1 MIVQAAPL
9 KRHHQSEKSRQ
20 RASLAAIRS
29 RPSIRRRGDIF
40 DELSASPRKTNDG
53 DSSNRRARK
62 IRDDSPPFSAPAT
75 ERGREREIGFLLS
88 SPRNFNSWTRV
99 QSFPPP
105 LFSVRIRSYRFH
117 AFNIADSPR
126 SCESIPLVF
135 FRACICK
142 GMRYMRVYARGG
154 ICRGFGSRDRFSL
167 FWRRASFGIS
177 FEPRRGKEPSLI

>member
-40 DELSASPRKTNDG
+40 DELSASARKTNDG

-75 ERGREREIGFLLS
+75 ETERERS
-88 SPRNFNSWTRV
+88 VS
-99 QSFPPP
+99 SFPPRGTSILGLAFNLSLLP
-105 LFSVRIRSYRFH
+105 SFLSGSAAIDSTLSISRIRHVLANRF
-117 AFNIADSPR
+117 R
-126 SCESIPLVF
+126 SSSF
-135 FRACICK
+135 A
-142 GMRYMRVYARGG
+142 RVYARGG
-154 ICRGFGSRDRFSL
+154 ICRGFGSRDRFFL

>member
-40 DELSASPRKTNDG
+40 DELSASARKTNDG

-75 ERGREREIGFLLS
+75 ERGRERERS
-88 SPRNFNSWTRV
+88 VS
-99 QSFPPP
+99 SFPPRGTSILGLAFNLSLLP
-105 LFSVRIRSYRFH
+105 SFLSGSAAIDSTLSISRIRHVLANRF
-117 AFNIADSPR
+117 R
-126 SCESIPLVF
+126 SSSF
-135 FRACICK
+135 A
-142 GMRYMRVYARGG
+142 RVYARGG

>member
-40 DELSASPRKTNDG
+40 DELSASARKTNDG

-75 ERGREREIGFLLS
+75 ETERERS
-88 SPRNFNSWTRV
+88 VS
-99 QSFPPP
+99 SFPPRGTSILGLAFNLSLLP
-105 LFSVRIRSYRFH
+105 SFLSGSAAIDSTLSISRIRHVLANRF
-117 AFNIADSPR
+117 R
-126 SCESIPLVF
+126 SSSF
-135 FRACICK
+135 A
-142 GMRYMRVYARGG
+142 RVYARGG

>member
-40 DELSASPRKTNDG
+40 DELSAFPRKTNDG

-75 ERGREREIGFLLS
+75 ERGRERDRFPPFLPAKLQFLDSRSIFPS
-88 SPRNFNSWTRV
+88 SP
-99 QSFPPP
+99 
-105 LFSVRIRSYRFH
+105 LFCPDPQLFDSTLSISRIRHVLANRF
-117 AFNIADSPR
+117 R
-126 SCESIPLVF
+126 SSSF
-135 FRACICK
+135 A
-142 GMRYMRVYARGG
+142 RVYARGG
-154 ICRGFGSRDRFSL
+154 ICRGFGSRDRFFL

>member
-40 DELSASPRKTNDG
+40 DELSASARKTNDG

-62 IRDDSPPFSAPAT
+62 IRDDSPPFSASAT
-75 ERGREREIGFLLS
+75 ERGRERERS
-88 SPRNFNSWTRV
+88 VS
-99 QSFPPP
+99 SFPPRGTSILGLAFNLSLLP
-105 LFSVRIRSYRFH
+105 SFLSGSAAIDSTLSISRIRHVLANRF
-117 AFNIADSPR
+117 R
-126 SCESIPLVF
+126 SFSF
-135 FRACICK
+135 A
-142 GMRYMRVYARGG
+142 RVYARGG

-177 FEPRRGKEPSLI
+177 FEPGRGKEPSLI

>member
-75 ERGREREIGFLLS
+75 ERGRERDRFPPFLPAELQFLDSRSIFPSSPLFCPDPQLSIPRFQYRGFATFLRIDSARLLS
-88 SPRNFNSWTRV
+88 
-99 QSFPPP
+99 
-105 LFSVRIRSYRFH
+105 
-117 AFNIADSPR
+117 
-126 SCESIPLVF
+126 
-135 FRACICK
+135 
-142 GMRYMRVYARGG
+142 RVYMQGED

-177 FEPRRGKEPSLI
+177 FEPGRGKEPSLI

>member
-75 ERGREREIGFLLS
+75 ERGRERDRF
-88 SPRNFNSWTRV
+88 PPP
-99 QSFPPP
+99 SFPPRGTSILGLAFNLSLLP
-105 LFSVRIRSYRFH
+105 SFLSGSAAIDSTLSISRIRHVLANRF
-117 AFNIADSPR
+117 R
-126 SCESIPLVF
+126 SSSF
-135 FRACICK
+135 A
-142 GMRYMRVYARGG
+142 RVYARGG

-177 FEPRRGKEPSLI
+177 FERRRGKEPSLI